1 MPRYVLTYVDG
12 QGECHQ
18 MAGVWIADNS
28 EAVVQAVRNMVGE
41 MDGRLEARELS
52 PDDPPLPLLAMIP
65 SEGQA

>member
-1 MPRYVLTYVDG
+1 
-12 QGECHQ
+12 